1 MEQGNFAPDKGVKES
16 APLMNPP
23 PQSFDGSGVQSPQV
37 NLAEAM
43 ENLPDLGLK
52 LSKTSALLKKVGK
65 LLSQKGTRINGEE
78 QGNSSSFSH
87 ASAEGTSTETDT
99 QPEKKLKAHSMN
111 ISLLRIGSWQMV
123 SRNDGD
129 LVAKFYFAKKKLVW
143 EHLEKGLKK
152 KIEFQWSDI
161 LSLRAVLNQGPSA
174 ILELEL
180 TQPPLFYHEREPQP
194 KKHTQWKPDTDFTGL
209 QASSYRRHYLEFRP
223 GVLDQQLD
231 KLLNHDSRLSTLIRQ
246 RFPVLDSPFFTNP
259 RFGHFSLDFGGQM
272 HIPPP
277 QRQLSFANVPTH
289 YQTFQPA
296 PLSSPISVM
305 EFSKYRGNQMPLLD
319 DQGRVINIGNDL
331 PMILNDQGR
340 VINVRDDL
348 IPNQIRETTMP
359 MTSTGAATNIPLQ
372 DNGLPPLPQSDFEEL
387 VPLQQPPMFPTSN
400 DQPQNMLLNNS
411 EIDFSDDYSDIELF
425 LQGQL
430 GSDTDFILSPDM
442 VNDDVL
448 MNNALPNDTDFI
460 LSPDM
465 VDGDVLINN
474 ALPNNALPNNVD
486 AGGQHYP
493 ITPVTNSTP
502 TPENSSISPTVNSDR
517 RSNRRSNSWTRKF
530 IRKQ

>member
-1 MEQGNFAPDKGVKES
+1 MEQGNFAPDKGFKES

-23 PQSFDGSGVQSPQV
+23 PPQSFDGSWVKPPQV

-52 LSKTSALLKKVGK
+52 LSKTSAFLNMVDQ
-65 LLSQKGTRINGEE
+65 LLSQTGTKINGEE
-78 QGNSSSFSH
+78 QANISSFSH
-87 ASAEGTSTETDT
+87 ASAEGTSTEIIK
-99 QPEKKLKAHSMN
+99 QRANKLKAENFN
-111 ISLLRIGSWQMV
+111 ISLLRIGSWQRV
-123 SRNDGD
+123 SRNYGD
-129 LVAKFYFAKKKLVW
+129 LVAKCYFAKKKLVW
-143 EHLEKGLKK
+143 EHLENGLKR

-161 LSLRAVLNQGPSA
+161 LSLRAVLPQGQSA

-180 TQPPLFYHEREPQP
+180 TQPPLFYHEQVPQP
-194 KKHTQWKPDTDFTGL
+194 KKHTQWKPDSDFTGL
-209 QASSYRRHYLEFRP
+209 QASSYRRHYLEFPP
-223 GVLDQQLD
+223 GVLDRPLHN
-231 KLLNHDSRLSTLIRQ
+231 LLNYDSRLSTLSRQ
-246 RFPVLDSPFFTNP
+246 GFPVLDSPFFTNQ

-272 HIPPP
+272 HIAQ
-277 QRQLSFANVPTH
+277 QRQLSFANALTH

-305 EFSKYRGNQMPLLD
+305 EFSKYRGNQMPLFD
-319 DQGRVINIGNDL
+319 DQGRVINVGNDL

-348 IPNQIRETTMP
+348 IPTRTMETTMP
-359 MTSTGAATNIPLQ
+359 MTSTNAATNLPLQ

-387 VPLQQPPMFPTSN
+387 VPLQQPPMFGTSN
-400 DQPQNMLLNNS
+400 DQPQNMLLDNS

-430 GSDTDFILSPDM
+430 GSDTDY
-442 VNDDVL
+442 
-448 MNNALPNDTDFI
+448 I

-465 VDGDVLINN
+465 VDGGVLM
-474 ALPNNALPNNVD
+474 NNALPNNVD
-486 AGGQHYP
+486 AGGQQS
-493 ITPVTNSTP
+493 PVTNSTP
-502 TPENSSISPTVNSDR
+502 ENRSFSSTVNSGR
-517 RSNRRSNSWTRKF
+517 RSNRQSNSWTREF

>member
-1 MEQGNFAPDKGVKES
+1 MEQGNFAPDKDVKES
-16 APLMNPP
+16 APSMNPP
-23 PQSFDGSGVQSPQV
+23 PQSFDGSSVQSPQV

-52 LSKTSALLKKVGK
+52 LSKTPALLKKVEK
-65 LLSQKGTRINGEE
+65 LLSQKGTRINGED
-78 QGNSSSFSH
+78 
-87 ASAEGTSTETDT
+87 ASAEGTSTETDK

-123 SRNDGD
+123 SRNDAD
-129 LVAKFYFAKKKLVW
+129 LVAKFYFAKKKMVW

-174 ILELEL
+174 ILEIEL

-194 KKHTQWKPDTDFTGL
+194 KKHTQWRPDTDFTGL
-209 QASSYRRHYLEFRP
+209 QASSYRRHYLEFLP
-223 GVLDQQLD
+223 GVLDEQLD
-231 KLLNHDSRLSTLIRQ
+231 KLLNHDSRLSTLIQ
-246 RFPVLDSPFFTNP
+246 QGFPVLDSPFFTNP

-277 QRQLSFANVPTH
+277 PRQLSFANVPTH

-296 PLSSPISVM
+296 PLTSPISGM

-319 DQGRVINIGNDL
+319 DQGRVINVGNNL

-340 VINVRDDL
+340 VINVPDDL

-372 DNGLPPLPQSDFEEL
+372 DNGLPPLPQSDFEQL
-387 VPLQQPPMFPTSN
+387 VPLQQPPMFQTSN

-411 EIDFSDDYSDIELF
+411 EIDLDDYSDIELF

-448 MNNALPNDTDFI
+448 MNNALPKDTDFI

-465 VDGDVLINN
+465 VDGDVLM
-474 ALPNNALPNNVD
+474 NNALPNNVD
-486 AGGQHYP
+486 AGGQQYP
-493 ITPVTNSTP
+493 ITPVTNPTPTPTP